1 MEEFGGTKPV
11 EVAQEGKAKQSDK
24 ENKKLETWKQENIGP
39 DSETAMA
46 RKIPPPR
53 EVPDPPECQVGR
65 KGGQE
70 GRQQTEQDAEQG
82 TVVGILTHRNLI
94 T

>member
-1 MEEFGGTKPV
+1 MGQSRSKLRKRGKQNKATK
-11 EVAQEGKAKQSDK
+11 KIRNWK
-24 ENKKLETWKQENIGP
+24 ETWKQENIGPEP